1 MTGACMSQNILL
13 KVKLFSAFAH
23 PVRLRILE
31 ELKKKEMCVS
41 ELVGSI
47 KNVSQSQVSNHLI
60 CLRDCGLVSSRREW
74 RRVYYRLAD
83 PKVGELLEVADELLP
98 KVSERVGKCVDI
110 EKGRRVDV

>member
-1 MTGACMSQNILL
+1 MSQNILL

-31 ELKKKEMCVS
+31 ELKKKKEMCVS

-74 RRVYYRLAD
+74 RRCIMGWLILKWGNCWRWLMNFFLRFLR
-83 PKVGELLEVADELLP
+83 ELGSVLTL
-98 KVSERVGKCVDI
+98 K
-110 EKGRRVDV
+110 KGGV

>member
-1 MTGACMSQNILL
+1 MVACMSQNILL

-31 ELKKKEMCVS
+31 KLKKKETCVS

-60 CLRDCGLVSSRREW
+60 CLRYCGLVSSRREW
-74 RRVYYRLAD
+74 RRVYYGL
-83 PKVGELLEVADELLP
+83 ADELLP
-98 KVSERVGKCVDI
+98 KVSERVGKCLDI